1 MREYQKPSVIA
12 GRQTRREDVIC
23 SHMLDDALPDAL
35 SALKTLVGPDG
46 WSDDADRLAPKLR
59 EWRDRWRGE
68 TPLLLLPRTAIEIA
82 AIVRYC
88 AEHRI
93 ALTPQGGNTGL
104 VGGQSPKGEVLLST
118 ERLRAVR
125 EVAALDDVMIVEAGV
140 PLATVHEAAEAAG
153 RFFPLNLAS
162 QGSATVGGLIST
174 NAGGTAVLRYGTMRE
189 LVLGIEA
196 VLPDGSL
203 FDGLKRL
210 RKDNTGYDLKQLLI
224 GGEGT
229 LGVVTAAALK
239 LFPILRSRAVAIVGL
254 ETPDAAI
261 HLLARAKDESGG
273 AVEAFVLIGRSGVEL
288 AVKNIPDVR
297 DPLER
302 PYPWIALIEIASSEG
317 GHAEAAMERLLTG
330 ALENGTVQDA
340 ALSQNQTQAKAFWRL
355 REEQSAA
362 QRPEGVTWKHDV
374 SVPVS
379 CMPEFLARAGAVA
392 EAMAPESRVVAFG
405 HVGDGNIHYDVLQ
418 PPGVDGSA
426 HAEMREAGSQAIHDI
441 VAELGGSIS
450 AEHGLGV
457 MKSVEALRY
466 KDAHI
471 VELMRRVRTAFDPHR
486 IMNPRV
492 LF

>member
-1 MREYQKPSVIA
+1 
-12 GRQTRREDVIC
+12 
-23 SHMLDDALPDAL
+23 MLDDALPGPIA
-35 SALKTLVGPDG
+35 ALKTLVGPDG

-59 EWRDRWRGE
+59 EWRDRWRGA
-68 TPLLLLPRTAIEIA
+68 TPLLLLPRSTEEVSR
-82 AIVRYC
+82 IVRHC

-93 ALTPQGGNTGL
+93 AVTPQGGNTGL
-104 VGGQSPKGEVLLST
+104 VGGQIPVGEVLLST
-118 ERLRAVR
+118 ERLRAIR
-125 EVAALDDVMIVEAGV
+125 EVAPLDDVMVVEAGV
-140 PLATVHEAAEAAG
+140 PLATVQEAAREAG

-162 QGSATVGGLIST
+162 EGSATVGGLIST
-174 NAGGTAVLRYGTMRE
+174 NAGGTAVLRYGSMRD

-203 FDGLKRL
+203 FSGLKRL

-239 LFPILRSRAVAIVGL
+239 LFPILRSRAVAVVGL
-254 ETPDAAI
+254 ASSEAAI

-273 AVEAFVLIGRSGVEL
+273 AVEAFELISRRGVEL
-288 AVKNIPDVR
+288 AMKNIPDVR
-297 DPLER
+297 DPLGTAF
-302 PYPWIALIEIASSEG
+302 PWIVLVEIASSEG
-317 GHAEAAMERLLTG
+317 GHAEAAMERLL
-330 ALENGTVQDA
+330 AASLEDGLIEDA
-340 ALSQNQTQAKAFWRL
+340 ALAQNQTQAKAFWRL

-362 QRPEGVTWKHDV
+362 QKPEGVTWKHDV

-379 CMPEFLARAGAVA
+379 CVPEFLARATA
-392 EAMAPESRVVAFG
+392 EAEALAPGGRVVAFG

-418 PPGVDGSA
+418 PEGGDGAA
-426 HAEMREAGSQAIHDI
+426 HAAMREEGSQAIHDI
-441 VAELGGSIS
+441 VDALGGSIS

-457 MKSVEALRY
+457 MKSAEALRY
-466 KDAHI
+466 KDPQA
-471 VELMRRVRTAFDPHR
+471 VKLMRRVRAAFDPNR